1 MDFGSFQQ
9 LLGSELILLI
19 KIVGFWNFLLC
30 CQIFWKNEKSR
41 ILLLTILG
49 YMILLSLSFPAN
61 RYLIFVVPF
70 WAILVCQ
77 HISLSR
83 IFWWGYVAVLGGLNL
98 FATLYQVSNASASS
112 NMANWAIKNDVRINL
127 GGVLHSHVGDF
138 SHYDPNSHLVVSLA
152 GAQIGRI
159 LHEEPVHVMGFPI
172 RSYVLTDT
180 KSN

>member
-1 MDFGSFQQ
+1 
-9 LLGSELILLI
+9 
-19 KIVGFWNFLLC
+19 
-30 CQIFWKNEKSR
+30 
-41 ILLLTILG
+41 
-49 YMILLSLSFPAN
+49 MILLSLSFPAN

-70 WAILVCQ
+70 WALLICQ
-77 HISLSR
+77 HITLSR
-83 IFWWGYVAVLGGLNL
+83 MFWWGFVAVLVGLNL

-159 LHEEPVHVMGFPI
+159 LHEEPVKVMGFPI